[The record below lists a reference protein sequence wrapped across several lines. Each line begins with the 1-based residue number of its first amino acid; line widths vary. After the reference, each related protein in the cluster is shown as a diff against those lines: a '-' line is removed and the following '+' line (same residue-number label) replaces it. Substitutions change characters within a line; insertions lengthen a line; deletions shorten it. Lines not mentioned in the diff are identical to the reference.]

1 MLKESE
7 LCLRMTLLPP
17 GLDSSL
23 ISCRLE
29 RLFLSSTSVVSLLTV
44 PLHTAPPLL
53 PKGLSLS
60 TPEQQYFSSKS
71 NLLLLVDLSRHT
83 LLRLQHH
90 CGVEQ
95 MCPVRSCGVYHVLRL
110 WPHHFSCLLPEN
122 GRLFFH
128 FVGSVWLTSPCFFF
142 RLLVLYCLI
151 PRGFHTL
158 TWFGVKEWSGFS
170 RCVMDESDCFW
181 EQVKE
186 TTSTSSLLT
195 LINFSKTVMGK
206 QQKGVFSE
214 SGALKKMGFWWW
226 E

>member
-1 MLKESE
+1 MSALASQMLTESE

-83 LLRLQHH
+83 LLRLQRH
-90 CGVEQ
+90 CVVEQ
-95 MCPVRSCGVYHVLRL
+95 MCPVRSCGVSQCCGSDQIISAVCFLKMGSY
-110 WPHHFSCLLPEN
+110 FSLCWLSLVDFSM
-122 GRLFFH
+122 FFC
-128 FVGSVWLTSPCFFF
+128 CFFF
-142 RLLVLYCLI
+142 CLFVLYSQRFPHFNLI
-151 PRGFHTL
+151 
-158 TWFGVKEWSGFS
+158 WSEA
-170 RCVMDESDCFW
+170 V
-181 EQVKE
+181 
-186 TTSTSSLLT
+186 
-195 LINFSKTVMGK
+195 
-206 QQKGVFSE
+206 
-214 SGALKKMGFWWW
+214 
-226 E
+226 